1 MSHIPPSKDA
11 PINIVGAGIFGL
23 STALHLARRGY
34 KNVTIFDKQPYDAT
48 LYSYLNGCDAASA
61 DINKIIRSAYGS
73 QVEYQE
79 LTFDAIAEWKTWN
92 DELARGADLP
102 PGLSTE
108 DRVFH
113 NTGNLNMVDGDELP
127 EFELASIRSMEA
139 CGHKDT
145 QLITTDP
152 RHIAIAESK
161 GFAAAIDPFGRAR
174 RGGANTGV
182 LDSTGGVAVADKA
195 CRVALHK
202 ARRHGARTIFGA
214 TRGAFSGFMTAAS
227 GEVAGIVTKDGREHP
242 AALTIMACGGWTPGL
257 VPELDG
263 LCEAT
268 AGSVV
273 LFKIPRKSKL
283 WERFAPDQ
291 FPTWLYKMRDGAEGG
306 LYGFAR
312 DERGYL
318 KIGYRGTKYTNPTTQ
333 HDGTER
339 SMPITRWS
347 EGDKLTQIPKH
358 AMKVIRDFVDAYL
371 PELAEEGVEVETTR
385 VCWYTDSFDNHLVVD
400 FVLGQK
406 NLMVATG
413 GSGHAFKYLPV
424 IGDWVVDIIEGI
436 GMERPQV
443 KAWKWRE
450 LGEQKP
456 VNVLMEGKR
465 GLRALGNVPLTSDL
479 ELKGKATARL

>member
-1 MSHIPPSKDA
+1 MARVPPSKHA
-11 PINIVGAGIFGL
+11 PIIIVGAGIFGL
-23 STALHLARRGY
+23 STAIHLARRGY
-34 KNVTIFDKQPYDAT
+34 KNVTIFDKQPYDTT

-79 LTFDAIAEWKTWN
+79 LTFEAIEEWKQWN
-92 DELARGADLP
+92 DELSKGVDLP
-102 PGLSTE
+102 PGLSNE
-108 DRVFH
+108 DRVFY
-113 NTGNLNMVDGDELP
+113 NTGNLNMVDGNELP
-127 EFELASIRSMEA
+127 EFELATIRSMEEF
-139 CGHKDT
+139 GHKDT

-152 RHIAIAESK
+152 RCIALAQAK
-161 GFAAAIDPFGRAR
+161 GLAAAMDPFERTR
-174 RGGANTGV
+174 RGKSNTGI
-182 LDSTGGVAVADKA
+182 LDSTGGIAVADKA

-202 ARRHGARTIFGA
+202 ARRYGARSVFGPR
-214 TRGAFSGFMTAAS
+214 TGAFADFVTTAT
-227 GEVAGIVTKDGREHP
+227 GEVTGIITKDGKEHP
-242 AALTIMACGGWTPGL
+242 AALVIMACGGWTPGL
-257 VPELDG
+257 VPALDG

-273 LFKIPRKSKL
+273 LFKIPRESKL
-283 WERFAPDQ
+283 WDRFAPDR

-333 HDGTER
+333 HDGRDR
-339 SMPITRWS
+339 STPITRWS
-347 EGDKLTQIPKH
+347 EGDKLTQIPKQ
-358 AMKVIRDFVDAYL
+358 AMKVIRDFVDEYL
-371 PELAEEGVEVETTR
+371 PELAEEGIEVATTR
-385 VCWYTDSFDNHLVVD
+385 VCWYTDSFDNHLVIDYVP
-400 FVLGQK
+400 GRQ

-424 IGDWVVDIIEGI
+424 IGNWVVDIIENI

-443 KAWKWRE
+443 KAWKWRA

-456 VNVLMEGKR
+456 MNILMEGKQ
-465 GLRALGNVPLTSDL
+465 GARALGNVPLTSDADL
-479 ELKGKATARL
+479 NGKATARL

>member
-1 MSHIPPSKDA
+1 MSRVSPGKDA

-34 KNVTIFDKQPYDAT
+34 KNVTIFDKQPYDTT
-48 LYSYLNGCDAASA
+48 LYSYLKGCDAASA
-61 DINKIIRSAYGS
+61 DINKIVRSAYGS

-79 LTFDAIAEWKTWN
+79 LTFEAIAEWKAWN
-92 DELARGADLP
+92 DELARGVDLP

-108 DRVFH
+108 DRVFY

-127 EFELASIRSMEA
+127 EFELATIRAMEA

-152 RHIAIAESK
+152 RHAAIAESK
-161 GFAAAIDPFGRAR
+161 GLAAAMDPFERAR
-174 RGGANTGV
+174 RGKPNTGV

-202 ARRHGARTIFGA
+202 ARRHGARTVFGP
-214 TRGAFSGFMTAAS
+214 TSGAFGSFATSAS
-227 GEVAGIVTKDGREHP
+227 GEVTGIVTADGKEHP
-242 AALTIMACGGWTPGL
+242 AALTIMACGGWTPAL
-257 VPELDG
+257 VPALDG

-273 LFKIPRKSKL
+273 LFKIPRASTL
-283 WERFAPDQ
+283 WDRFAPDR

-333 HDGTER
+333 RDGRER
-339 SMPITRWS
+339 SAPITRWS
-347 EGDKLTQIPKH
+347 EGEKLTQIPRH
-358 AMKVIRDFVDAYL
+358 AMKVIRGFVDDFL
-371 PELAEEGVEVETTR
+371 PELADEGIEVATTR
-385 VCWYTDSFDNHLVVD
+385 MCWYTDSFDNHLVIDHVP
-400 FVLGQK
+400 GRK
-406 NLMVATG
+406 GLMVATG

-424 IGDWVVDIIEGI
+424 IGNWVVDIIEGI

-456 VNVLMEGKR
+456 VNVLMEGKQ
-465 GLRALGNVPLTSDL
+465 GARALGNVPLASDAD
-479 ELKGKATARL
+479 LKGAATVRL